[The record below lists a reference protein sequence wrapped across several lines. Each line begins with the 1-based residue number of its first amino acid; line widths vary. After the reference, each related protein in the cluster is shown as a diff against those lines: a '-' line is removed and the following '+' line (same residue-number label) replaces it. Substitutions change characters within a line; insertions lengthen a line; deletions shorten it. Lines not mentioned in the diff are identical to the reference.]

1 MVFPHLKV
9 QNKCEKK
16 DCESRCGCKEPVPE
30 DLIILDEEQ
39 EDDEDIDV

>member
-1 MVFPHLKV
+1 MIFPHLKV

-16 DCESRCGCKEPVPE
+16 DCDTRCGCEEPVPK